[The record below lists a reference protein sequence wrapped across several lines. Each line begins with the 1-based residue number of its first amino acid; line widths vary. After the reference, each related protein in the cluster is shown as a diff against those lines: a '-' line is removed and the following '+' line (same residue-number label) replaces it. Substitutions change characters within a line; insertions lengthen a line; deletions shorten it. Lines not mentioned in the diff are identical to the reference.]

1 MLREKQTGDSSS
13 GNQTQQGGIS
23 FRVRNSV
30 RETAQN
36 HQFFSKSLNLN
47 CRYGG
52 MVTYSGPLTREFVL
66 SVECCDIARY
76 LRSPNDQAADVPY
89 SHTSLQEV
97 SCEIFTSF

>member
-1 MLREKQTGDSSS
+1 MEEWLR
-13 GNQTQQGGIS
+13 I
-23 FRVRNSV
+23 VV
-30 RETAQN
+30 
-36 HQFFSKSLNLN
+36 
-47 CRYGG
+47 
-52 MVTYSGPLTREFVL
+52 PLVQEFVL